1 MTSKTIGLGA
11 IFKADFCIYKVNFF
25 GSHFFLGNVLC
36 CLTDSHLLLETTSD
50 SSDFFATVN
59 MILLADKFHLDT
71 EGDDGAFVNNFSSVI
86 MHNVNKSFL
95 DCCSCCCCLAS
106 KCCGT
111 KRCGRNPNQSVVL

>member
-86 MHNVNKSFL
+86 MHNVNKSCFL
-95 DCCSCCCCLAS
+95 VWLMNFNVGLSQKS
-106 KCCGT
+106 
-111 KRCGRNPNQSVVL
+111 